1 VSRSFTTKS
10 VLDGLID
17 LRYGREWI
25 QDIVVCRYLGS
36 QTVEVEN
43 LGSFV
48 AEI

>member
-1 VSRSFTTKS
+1 MSRSFTTKS

-25 QDIVVCRYLGS
+25 QDIVGCRYWGS

-43 LGSFV
+43 LGSLV